1 MAQDNSLDP
10 LNRHETLISQLLETE
25 VPISGDALRAN
36 RFHRPKDLYAK
47 MPADWRKAESR
58 RPQPK
63 QLSTPRKDFVGILRR
78 ALGHIAANPSVPANV
93 TAMGLSY
100 KFPEEIDV
108 SSFSHFGIGDDITV
122 VNKSESDARRFFV
135 ETLGDAAERAAQDFR
150 LRLEGHEGADTSTDA
165 IFRQDK
171 FLLIGERG
179 IGKTFFLNYMISQF
193 SSELHQKRI
202 ILVRLDL
209 TKDTDED
216 LTIDDWLHWKICKI
230 LFTYYDAGSFNRD
243 ATHDVEDPKFAH
255 FIEKESLNLLFNLD
269 SRADI
274 LFEIARGYDT
284 ELTRVEFSMAFREVA
299 SKLRSVVDTK
309 PSKIQY
315 NWFFPM
321 IWDYVVSINR
331 CSFIV
336 IFDGLDQLG
345 LTDHD
350 RDRYELLVEAVNS
363 YLGSEKSLYTASLVT
378 MRPKSW
384 VDRIGD
390 DNFRNNFKHVVV
402 AAPENKAILAKKKDY
417 YTESAFFAH
426 RHEVVG
432 TLGEHFSP
440 SIDGFTR
447 AFVEFV
453 TMSLTKSVSPSMP
466 EVSGSQRSVDVGH
479 GILTQIF
486 GENKRKTF
494 QALSDL
500 AEFFAAVLSD
510 DFEMMLSDTVNV
522 SDFFENY
529 KPGSGIS
536 VDLKSPY
543 SDIMRYNYLVIEA
556 LMLESP
562 RENFRQEKYGYLISE
577 DGQISSAAKSDQS
590 INHYLHNIF
599 HFVCNPTRE
608 ERNHVLLGIRI
619 LQIASLNSSVDR
631 SYLIN
636 CLSKLFEYDPKIVE
650 QKFLEMRDDG
660 LLEHKLDSPHV
671 FVESYSITFAGRYI
685 LERLMHSI
693 EYICMCV
700 QTVPLPFDLVS
711 SGYFPVRPHSSAEFV
726 VYNKVAASLNFLRYL
741 RQVELEEE
749 RIYKENRNGD
759 LDVKALIPEGQFSE
773 VFSISSKMSDSIN
786 HAISRIIRHAHGSE
800 LFSQVSQLDTLLPND
815 ARDQLL
821 GDYFSESA

>member
-1 MAQDNSLDP
+1 MAEDSSLDP
-10 LNRHETLISQLLETE
+10 LKRHETFISQILAKK
-25 VPISGDALRAN
+25 VPISGDDLREN
-36 RFHRPKDLYAK
+36 RFHRPKDIYAK
-47 MPADWRKAESR
+47 MPAEWRQAESR
-58 RPQPK
+58 KPQPK
-63 QLSTPRKDFVGILRR
+63 KLSRPRSDFVEILRR

-100 KFPEEIDV
+100 KFPDEVDV
-108 SSFSHFGIGDDITV
+108 SDFSHFGIGDDITV
-122 VNKSESDARRFFV
+122 VNKSEDDARRFFV
-135 ETLGDAAERAAQDFR
+135 ETLGDAARQAARDFR
-150 LRLEGHEGADTSTDA
+150 RRLGGHESADTSTDA

-179 IGKTFFLNYMISQF
+179 IGKTFYLNYLISQF

-216 LTIDDWLHWKICKI
+216 LSIDDWLHWKICKI
-230 LFTYYDAGSFNRD
+230 LFTYYDAGSFDRD
-243 ATHDVEDPKFAH
+243 AMNDVDDPKFAH
-255 FIEKESLNLLFNLD
+255 FVEKERLELLFNLD

-284 ELTRVEFSMAFREVA
+284 ELTRVEFSKAFREVA

-309 PSKIQY
+309 PRQIPH

-321 IWDYVVSINR
+321 IWDYIVSMNE

-350 RDRYELLVEAVNS
+350 RDRYEALVDAVNS

-390 DNFRNNFKHVVV
+390 DNFRHNFQHVVV

-417 YTESAFFAH
+417 YTEPAFFDH

-432 TLGEHFSP
+432 TLGEHYSP
-440 SIDGFTR
+440 SIDRFTR

-466 EVSGSQRSVDVGH
+466 EVSGASRSIDVGH

-494 QALSDL
+494 QALADL
-500 AEFFAAVLSD
+500 AEFFAAILSD
-510 DFEMMLSDTVNV
+510 DFERMLSDTVNV

-529 KPGSGIS
+529 QPGSGIN
-536 VDLKSPY
+536 VDLRGPY

-599 HFVCNPTRE
+599 HFVCNPTKK
-608 ERNHVLLGIRI
+608 ERNHVFLGVRI
-619 LQIASLNSSVDR
+619 LQVALLNSSVDR
-631 SYLIN
+631 SDLIEF
-636 CLSKLFEYDPKIVE
+636 LSDMFEYDPKIVE

-671 FVESYSITFAGRYI
+671 FVDSYSITFAGRYI

-693 EYICMCV
+693 EYVCMGV
-700 QTVPLPFDLVS
+700 QTVPLPYDLVS
-711 SGYFPVRPHSSAEFV
+711 SGYFSVRPHSSAEFV
-726 VYNKVAASLNFLRYL
+726 VYNKVAATLNFVRYL

-749 RIYKENRNGD
+749 RIYSKNQKAN
-759 LDVKALIPEGQFSE
+759 LDATVVIPEAELSQ
-773 VFSISSKMSDSIN
+773 VFGISSKISASVSR
-786 HAISRIIRHAHGSE
+786 AVSRIIQHAHDSE
-800 LFSQVSQLDTLLPND
+800 LSSQISQLDTLLPND
-815 ARDQLL
+815 ACDQSLS
-821 GDYFSESA
+821 DYFGKSA